1 MNKPAIKVTPELVMD
16 TIFRR
21 RWMII
26 IPLALSLVV
35 GIYLALTTPRTY
47 EAMTF
52 ILVEPQRVPEAFVRS
67 IVTADPSE
75 RIGTIAQQI
84 LSRSNLEKII
94 HDYRLF
100 SEPSQANMF
109 MEDKIGVLRK
119 QINIEVVRDRRGRGG
134 GDAFSISFKG
144 KDPELVTRVTNA
156 LAASFINANLMVRES
171 HAVGTS
177 EFLDAEMEAMRVRLE
192 QLEGNIEIYRR
203 TYMGE
208 LPEQLDTN
216 LRILDRLQNSLAA
229 RQQSLRDAR
238 VRLSDLTTYARNPS
252 VVVIGGDRRDGST
265 ASLQE
270 LQEELD
276 ALRARYTERH
286 PDIQRMIRMI
296 ADLEAKEAARIA
308 ADDGAESVAN
318 IPIELRAQV
327 NEINREIET
336 LQTDIR
342 DIQAQIAIY
351 EVRIEN
357 TPKREQ
363 ELLGLRRDYENI
375 RSSYNSLLS
384 RKIESDIALNM
395 ERKQKG
401 EQFRIVDR
409 AQVPKRPVAPDLQK
423 MFMITL
429 LVGFALGGGLAFLFE
444 FVIQPSFRKPHEI
457 EEAFGLPVMTAIP
470 LILGR
475 QQIFRQ
481 WCNKVAS
488 IVMVVV
494 TAGLIAVFGVIAL
507 QGTETVIGMLNKA
520 SIVL

>member
-1 MNKPAIKVTPELVMD
+1 MNKPVIKVTPELVMES
-16 TIFRR
+16 ILRR

-35 GIYLALTTPRTY
+35 GIFLALTTPRTF
-47 EAMTF
+47 EATTF

-75 RIGTIAQQI
+75 RIGTISQEI

-94 HDYRLF
+94 QDYRLF
-100 SEPSQANMF
+100 SEPVQANMF
-109 MEDKIGVLRK
+109 VEDKIALLRR
-119 QINIEVVRDRRGRGG
+119 QININVVRDRRGRGG

-177 EFLDAEMEAMRVRLE
+177 EFLDAEMAAMRVRLE
-192 QLEGNIEIYRR
+192 QLEGNIESYRR

-208 LPEQLDTN
+208 LPEQLDAN
-216 LRILDRLQNSLAA
+216 LRILDRLETSLAT

-265 ASLQE
+265 SSLQE
-270 LQEELD
+270 LKEELD

-318 IPIELRAQV
+318 VPIELRAQV

-342 DIQAQIAIY
+342 EMQAQIAIY
-351 EVRIEN
+351 ELRIEN

-429 LVGFALGGGLAFLFE
+429 LVGFGLGGGLAFLFE
-444 FVIQPSFRKPHEI
+444 FVIQPVFRKPHEL
-457 EEAFGLPVMTAIP
+457 EDAFGLPVMTAIP

-494 TAGLIAVFGVIAL
+494 TAGLIAVFSLIAL
-507 QGTETVIGMLNKA
+507 RGTEPVVGMLNKV